1 MKHKLRLLFIPLV
14 ASGTGIVLLLSSW
27 LYGSYNQYIEN
38 TTSTAERLLFD
49 AIQEYVQETHHG
61 TSENRQIT
69 NRPTFPFEKALYKE
83 LIKTYP
89 NVSADSLSE
98 IMERIKDEILPPRIL
113 IRQNGQQANPMHF
126 RSESGKRGFPRGDI
140 HMPPHPPQLLPGFLF
155 SDVTFDSTSYN
166 TLHDRLRGLLNEN
179 DLKINFKLDV
189 FTAKNGEFITENRRT
204 ISSAAIRTPINSL
217 AGTTLTIRPLLIDA
231 QQHQFITLTLT
242 LPWRQAIY
250 SLSWQLSLA
259 VILVLTILGCFVYL
273 FRTIFKQDK
282 LAALRKTFVN
292 QMTHELRTPVSTV
305 YAAVQAL
312 QNFTEKEDIEKRTM
326 FQSIAREELEHL
338 SDMINNVLQVA
349 EDDHTTRKQ
358 LHYEH
363 INIEQLISKCITRVR
378 LGSSMQDIQFDYEN
392 FATEHLLWADRL
404 HLGNV
409 ITNLFDNAVK
419 YGAKNIKI
427 ITQNVRGG
435 EFMEITV
442 SDDGI
447 GIPDAYHELIF
458 DPFFRVPQDDNLYQR
473 GFGLGLAY
481 VKQIVRQHKGTI
493 KLKSKKDSG
502 TIFII
507 KIPKNHHL

>member
-1 MKHKLRLLFIPLV
+1 MKHRLRLLFIPLM
-14 ASGTGIVLLLSSW
+14 ASGAGIVWLLSSW

-38 TTSTAERLLFD
+38 TASTAERQLFD
-49 AIQEYVQETHHG
+49 AIQEYVQAAYHEDK
-61 TSENRQIT
+61 QII
-69 NRPTFPFEKALYKE
+69 NKPTFLFEKALHEE

-98 IMERIKDEILPPRIL
+98 IMERIKDKILPSEIQHDKQ
-113 IRQNGQQANPMHF
+113 QNRSMHF
-126 RSESGKRGFPRGDI
+126 PPESRRTAFPKGDMR
-140 HMPPHPPQLLPGFLF
+140 MPPRPHQLLPGFLF
-155 SDVTFDSTSYN
+155 SHVNFDSTSYN
-166 TLHDRLRGLLNEN
+166 ILYDRLRGLLNEN
-179 DLKINFKLDV
+179 DLKINFELAILS
-189 FTAKNGEFITENRRT
+189 AKDGKFITKDGR
-204 ISSAAIRTPINSL
+204 IILPAAVRTPVRSL
-217 AGTTLTIRPLLIDA
+217 SGTILTTRPLLIDA

-282 LAALRKTFVN
+282 LAELRKAFVN

-312 QNFTEKEDIEKRTM
+312 QNFTEKEDIEKRAM

-338 SDMINNVLQVA
+338 SDMIDNVLQVA

-363 INIEQLISKCITRVR
+363 IHIEQLISKCITRVSV
-378 LGSSMQDIQFDYEN
+378 GSSMQDIQFDYEN
-392 FATEHLLWADRL
+392 FVTGLLYADKL

-409 ITNLFDNAVK
+409 ITNLFDNAIK
-419 YGAKNIKI
+419 YGAKIIKVT
-427 ITQNVRGG
+427 TQDVRGG
-435 EFMEITV
+435 EFIAITV

-447 GIPDAYHELIF
+447 GIPDTYHELIF
-458 DPFFRVPQDDNLYQR
+458 DPFFRVPRDDNQR

-493 KLKSKKDSG
+493 KLKSKKNSG
-502 TIFII
+502 TTFII
-507 KIPKNHHL
+507 KIPKNYHL

>member
-1 MKHKLRLLFIPLV
+1 MKHRLRLLFIPLV

-38 TTSTAERLLFD
+38 TVSIAERLLFD
-49 AIQEYVQETHHG
+49 AIQEYVQTAYHG
-61 TSENRQIT
+61 DHENKQMI
-69 NRPTFPFEKALYKE
+69 NKPPFLFEKVLYEE

-98 IMERIKDEILPPRIL
+98 IMERIKGKILPPML
-113 IRQNGQQANPMHF
+113 RQDRQQINTMHF
-126 RSESGKRGFPRGDI
+126 PPESGKRAFPKGDM
-140 HMPPHPPQLLPGFLF
+140 HMPPRPHQLLPGFLF
-155 SDVTFDSTSYN
+155 SHVTFDSTSYN
-166 TLHDRLRGLLNEN
+166 ILHDRLCELLNEN

-189 FTAKNGEFITENRRT
+189 FTAENGEFIAENRRK
-204 ISSAAIRTPINSL
+204 ISSAAIRTPINSFS
-217 AGTTLTIRPLLIDA
+217 GTTLTIRPLLINA
-231 QQHQFITLTLT
+231 QEHQFITLTLT

-282 LAALRKTFVN
+282 LAELRKTFVN

-312 QNFTEKEDIEKRTM
+312 QNFTEKEDIEKRAM

-338 SDMINNVLQVA
+338 SDMIDNVLQVA

-502 TIFII
+502 TTFII
-507 KIPKNHHL
+507 KIPKNDHL